1 MKQRKKFEQMTD
13 EERNDLRLLLLM
25 RQNDSEDL
33 VSEEEIFKILD
44 E

>member
-1 MKQRKKFEQMTD
+1 MTD